1 MQKVLLVDDDPSEA
15 DHLGLLLTTAGYEVE
30 LAESSEAALVILAQ
44 RRPDVVLSNFFL
56 PGLSGCE
63 LCRVV
68 RADPSFSTLPVVLI
82 TPGDDWQ
89 SALECIECGGDAFVT
104 RPIDSAT
111 LLARLRSLLAQARA
125 SRGAGGEYAV
135 RVDLMGRHFD
145 SSSARRTT
153 SALAYALEEALQA
166 NTSLKNES
174 EELATSHRVLERY
187 THRLENEVELSDG
200 KYRTLLRGA
209 KVGILVTDPNGT
221 LVEINERGEAM
232 LGLSRR
238 KALGR
243 ILFEGQANA
252 PLDVKALLDGLSDG
266 EPVNCEIALKE
277 DDVARETWLE
287 LSVSPVGDQD
297 DRLVLIIAR
306 DVTERHRTSDELR
319 SKEAALLAALGERA
333 KMATELLQAQKLE
346 AVGQL
351 AAGMAHEINT
361 PTQYIGDNLAFLGTA
376 MAELEP
382 ILSAYSELVELT
394 RAGTDTTDALA
405 SVDDLVRY
413 SRLPYLRAEVPRA
426 VEQSLEGI
434 GRVTSIVQA
443 MKEFSHP
450 GTAEKTSFDINRA
463 IRSTVTVARNE
474 WKYVADVELQLSDEI
489 PFIPCLPGEFNQ
501 AILNLV
507 INAAHAIGEALE
519 GTDQK
524 GKIVVKTRAVEGHV
538 EISIADTGRGIPE
551 SIRDKVF
558 NPFFTTKEVGKGTGQ
573 GLAIARSVIVE
584 KHGGRLFFE
593 STENVGTTFFIWL
606 PLEERTSGEHRRSA
620 SR

>member
-1 MQKVLLVDDDPSEA
+1 
-15 DHLGLLLTTAGYEVE
+15 
-30 LAESSEAALVILAQ
+30 
-44 RRPDVVLSNFFL
+44 
-56 PGLSGCE
+56 
-63 LCRVV
+63 
-68 RADPSFSTLPVVLI
+68 
-82 TPGDDWQ
+82 
-89 SALECIECGGDAFVT
+89 
-104 RPIDSAT
+104 
-111 LLARLRSLLAQARA
+111 
-125 SRGAGGEYAV
+125 
-135 RVDLMGRHFD
+135 
-145 SSSARRTT
+145 
-153 SALAYALEEALQA
+153 
-166 NTSLKNES
+166 
-174 EELATSHRVLERY
+174 
-187 THRLENEVELSDG
+187 
-200 KYRTLLRGA
+200 
-209 KVGILVTDPNGT
+209 
-221 LVEINERGEAM
+221 
-232 LGLSRR
+232 
-238 KALGR
+238 
-243 ILFEGQANA
+243 
-252 PLDVKALLDGLSDG
+252 
-266 EPVNCEIALKE
+266 
-277 DDVARETWLE
+277 
-287 LSVSPVGDQD
+287 
-297 DRLVLIIAR
+297 
-306 DVTERHRTSDELR
+306 
-319 SKEAALLAALGERA
+319 
-333 KMATELLQAQKLE
+333 
-346 AVGQL
+346 
-351 AAGMAHEINT
+351 
-361 PTQYIGDNLAFLGTA
+361 

-593 STENVGTTFFIWL
+593 SSENVGTTFFIWL